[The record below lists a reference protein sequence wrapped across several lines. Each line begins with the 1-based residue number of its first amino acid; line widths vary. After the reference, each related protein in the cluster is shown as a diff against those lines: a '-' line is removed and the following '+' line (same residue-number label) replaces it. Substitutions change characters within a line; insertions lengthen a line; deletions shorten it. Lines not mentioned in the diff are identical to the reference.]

1 MHLSR
6 KLRCLS
12 SAFFSLAILSAIY
25 AAKSPHEFAPLSGGH
40 ASCPQGKI
48 VVFVMDGLSYRHIL
62 PHGLS
67 AFGEIGEW
75 LERNGSMALLNT
87 MGYGGNDR
95 FRAAMTIACGVRAFG
110 DESVALV
117 LQADEP
123 FDADTALNAYR
134 RRVGNFTLPC
144 AHEPFKPLVFPMLAE
159 LKWRNERLQ
168 KKTVPFG
175 VVVQSLHQKGIKVI
189 SIGCGDLPASQ
200 SPQAIMS
207 TFRHGLL
214 LALDE
219 NGTGMGLTG
228 LKLLRKDPT
237 MPFGLAINENR
248 WREVCSEA
256 WRSANVIVL
265 FPGETFRADLY
276 GSERLIPVAIR
287 RELNLLH
294 PVVERLDL
302 ERDLLIVFSLA
313 PSRKNRYELSF
324 ICIVGKSIE
333 QNGLL
338 TSLTTHQVGLVSILD
353 IPATILHFFGAEPL
367 QPISGSPITSLAK
380 ELDKVKLWR
389 MGAKAQ
395 ATDTY
400 MRTTVL
406 VSWCILQVFVFGLI
420 AFFAL
425 QQKFDSPLFSEVP
438 MLLAFLTA
446 GLHLVT
452 GLMPFQAL
460 LAAVSVAILFGIMK
474 ALDKGQG
481 KGLTATIIFATAI
494 FIADA
499 TGLLRLSVDSP
510 FGYSTF
516 FGGRY
521 YGQGNVGMGLTLGAI
536 LALAIALNCKQW
548 LAGVFS
554 FVGTIFVGAPFFGAN
569 IGGALTGI
577 VVALTAIFS
586 GRFRLWHLAVAVLV
600 AIALLGG
607 LATFELM
614 RPEPLTH
621 FGRFVHS
628 VAQGGIAT
636 FASMVWTKLGISLR
650 AFRAVHWDMALL
662 AQVALL
668 TVLWLHFGK
677 DWRLRTLLVGSI
689 AALVFNDSGPQ
700 TPVAFAFFPLCVL
713 SQRFLFG
720 PFEEAIVMAP
730 ITKPPLSLFSRRF
743 IRPA

>member
-1 MHLSR
+1 MPLSR
-6 KLRCLS
+6 KFQHLS
-12 SAFFSLAILSAIY
+12 FVFFSLAILSAIHPVQQ
-25 AAKSPHEFAPLSGGH
+25 PHEPTLPSDGPV
-40 ASCPQGKI
+40 SRPQGKI

-67 AFGEIGEW
+67 AFGETGEW
-75 LERNGSMALLNT
+75 LEQNSSMALLNT

-95 FRAAMTIACGVRAFG
+95 FRAAMSIACGVRAFA
-110 DESVALV
+110 DENAALV

-123 FDADTALNAYR
+123 FEADNALNAYK
-134 RRVGNFTLPC
+134 RRVGTFSPPYAL
-144 AHEPFKPLVFPMLAE
+144 EPFVPLVFPMLAE
-159 LKWRNERLQ
+159 FKWWNERLQ
-168 KKTVPFG
+168 KKPLPFG
-175 VVVQSLHQKGIKVI
+175 IVAQSLRQKGIRVI
-189 SIGCGDLPASQ
+189 GIGCGDLPLSQ
-200 SPQAIMS
+200 SPQATVS

-219 NGTGMGLTG
+219 NGVGAGLTG

-248 WREVCSEA
+248 WREVYSEA

-265 FPGETFRADLY
+265 FPGETLRADLY

-287 RELNLLH
+287 RELKLLH
-294 PVVERLDL
+294 PIIERLDL
-302 ERDLLIVFSLA
+302 GRDLLIVFSLA

-324 ICIVGKSIE
+324 ICVVGKGVE
-333 QNGLL
+333 RNGLL

-353 IPATILHFFGAEPL
+353 IPATILHFFEVEPL
-367 QPISGSPITSLAK
+367 QTINGSPIISIPK
-380 ELDKVKLWR
+380 NLDKVELWR

-406 VSWCILQVFVFGLI
+406 VSWCVLQVFVFGLI
-420 AFFAL
+420 AFLAL
-425 QQKFDSPLFSEVP
+425 QQKFGSPLFSEVP

-446 GLHLVT
+446 GIHLVT

-460 LAAVSVAILFGIMK
+460 LAAVAVAILFGIMK

-481 KGLTATIIFATAI
+481 KVLTAAIIFAAAI

-586 GRFRLWHLAVAVLV
+586 GRFRLWHLAVTVLV

-662 AQVALL
+662 AQLALL
-668 TVLWLHFGK
+668 IVLWLRLGK

-713 SQRFLFG
+713 SRML
-720 PFEEAIVMAP
+720 IVQ
-730 ITKPPLSLFSRRF
+730 TLSEGKYASTPNLSEQ
-743 IRPA
+743 